1 MNNIRNIDT
10 YEILSVLTDWYETYF
25 MDDPPKFHRREYFEL
40 KSQSQDLDTP
50 TYIEVLSGEHAE
62 EYYKAVYYEFKSL
75 IIRDT

>member
-1 MNNIRNIDT
+1 
-10 YEILSVLTDWYETYF
+10 